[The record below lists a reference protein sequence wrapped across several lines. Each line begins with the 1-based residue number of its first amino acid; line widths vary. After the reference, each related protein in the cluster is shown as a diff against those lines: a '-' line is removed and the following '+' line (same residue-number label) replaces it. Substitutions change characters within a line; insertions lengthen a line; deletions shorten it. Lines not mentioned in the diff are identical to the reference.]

1 MTVIWQSPALVYA
14 TTPTTLIGAVVT
26 PLLSRQL
33 LFEWYELVDGAKVD
47 INQSGPFVRVPAGT
61 YSARVTYV
69 DNNQI
74 TMLGH
79 LSVMHVLPYK
89 DLFQGNTVL

>member
-26 PLLSRQL
+26 PLLSRKL
-33 LFEWYELVDGAKVD
+33 LYQWYELVDGGKVM
-47 INQSGPFVRVPAGT
+47 INNSGPFVRVPAGT

-69 DNNQI
+69 DDDEI
-74 TMLGH
+74 TFLGN

-89 DLFQGNTVL
+89 DLFQGNTVV